1 MQLTVPRLVLVL
13 TGLLLAYL
21 SLSVPGDGPPA
32 VGGPP
37 REMMMARVQGS
48 ILTDDGVPPASVR
61 VSCSFQGD
69 AETAVG
75 ALILDSGHF
84 ALEYPWDG
92 TCSLTASLDGEV
104 LTTLSDI
111 EVESGKTTEVVLDL
125 RGLLHSFHF
134 TLEGPSG
141 EPLNGGVFCWTP
153 SSPEDTAPQYE
164 SCVAI
169 RDGEVR
175 FQASSPVLD
184 VLILPDGAAVTE
196 LRGVSH
202 GRVIT
207 LDEGWWAEV
216 RLPED
221 VDPDG
226 DGTTFEV
233 LVFEQEDDPRISRGS
248 SLAGEQY
255 DRLPS
260 IPLEA
265 GRCTLELPHPGPW
278 AIEWRAYL
286 DGERLEIGRRRTA
299 FQLVRGDGS
308 EVLEP
313 VFPLSEYAEALAGA
327 RR

>member
-1 MQLTVPRLVLVL
+1 MLLTVPRLILVL

-21 SLSVPGDGPPA
+21 YLSVPGAGPPTG
-32 VGGPP
+32 GGPP
-37 REMMMARVQGS
+37 REMVMARVQGS
-48 ILTDDGVPPASVR
+48 ILTDEGVPPASVR
-61 VSCSFQGD
+61 VSCAFHGE
-69 AETAVG
+69 AEVAVG
-75 ALILDSGHF
+75 ALILDSGQF

-92 TCSLTASLDGEV
+92 TCSLTASLDGQV

-111 EVESGKTTEVVLDL
+111 EVESGRTTDVILDL
-125 RGLLHSFHF
+125 RGLLYSFHF
-134 TLEGPSG
+134 SLEGPDG
-141 EPLNGGVFCWTP
+141 GPLEGGVFCWRA
-153 SSPEDTAPQYE
+153 SSPEDTAPRYE
-164 SCVAI
+164 SCVAV
-169 RDGEVR
+169 RGGEVR

-196 LRGVSH
+196 LRGISH
-202 GRVIT
+202 GRVLT

-216 RLPED
+216 RLPEA
-221 VDPDG
+221 VDPYA

-255 DRLPS
+255 DRLSS
-260 IPLEA
+260 ITLDG
-265 GRCTLELPHPGPW
+265 GRCRLELPHRGPW

-286 DGERLEIGRRRTA
+286 DGERLEIGRSRTP
-299 FQLVRGDGS
+299 FQLARGDGS

-313 VFPLSEYAEALAGA
+313 VFPLSEYRAALARA